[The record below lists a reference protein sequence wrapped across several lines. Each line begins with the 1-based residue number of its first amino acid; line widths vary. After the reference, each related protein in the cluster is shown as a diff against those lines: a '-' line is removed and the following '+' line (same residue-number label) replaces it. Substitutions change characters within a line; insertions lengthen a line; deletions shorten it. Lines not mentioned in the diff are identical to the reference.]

1 MGLEARGIGAQ
12 ARAEFAREAIA
23 SMGLAGYEDSY
34 PRDLSGGQR
43 QRVGIARAL
52 VLHPDM
58 LFMDEPFSALDAPT
72 AERLRREVAGLLGS
86 EDRIVRSVVIVTHGI
101 EEAVEMADRVI
112 VMGANPG
119 HIFHELPIDLPR
131 PRDARDPAFQETA
144 DALRALLG
152 EA

>member
-1 MGLEARGIGAQ
+1 M
-12 ARAEFAREAIA
+12 
-23 SMGLAGYEDSY
+23 
-34 PRDLSGGQR
+34 
-43 QRVGIARAL
+43 
-52 VLHPDM
+52 
-58 LFMDEPFSALDAPT
+58 
-72 AERLRREVAGLLGS
+72 
-86 EDRIVRSVVIVTHGI
+86 RSVVIVTHGI